1 MQCQDKID
9 TEIMYQQKLNSEVSK
24 ISEEIVLKK
33 KESKKMLK

>member
-9 TEIMYQQKLNSEVSK
+9 TEIMYQQKLNSEISK
-24 ISEEIVLKK
+24 INEEIVLKK